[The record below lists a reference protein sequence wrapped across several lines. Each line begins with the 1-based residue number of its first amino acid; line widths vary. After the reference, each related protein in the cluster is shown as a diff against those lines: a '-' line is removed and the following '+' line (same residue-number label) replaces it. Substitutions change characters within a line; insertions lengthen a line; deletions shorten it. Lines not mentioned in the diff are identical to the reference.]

1 MGTTIS
7 LAGASEPVALQ
18 SDLMALAARVTKLE
32 SEIGPSPPVLTPSP
46 ANTFVTAPNPTK
58 PIVDAALNQWFLV
71 TAVPPATGY
80 QIAVIAKG
88 ASAPPVIEP
97 PSNAVVELGVQAVPA
112 AGAALF
118 VVQKNATGGCY
129 YATAPGAWVEF
140 PGPVPP

>member
-18 SDLMALAARVTKLE
+18 SDLVALTARVTKLE
-32 SEIGPSPPVLTPSP
+32 SEIGPSPPLIPSP

-58 PIVDAALNQWFLV
+58 PIVDTALNQWFLV
-71 TAVPPATGY
+71 TAVAPATGY

-97 PSNAVVELGVQAVPA
+97 PSNAVVELGFQAVPA
-112 AGAALF
+112 AGSVLC
-118 VVQKNATGGCY
+118 VVQKNASGNCY
-129 YATAPGAWVEF
+129 YATAPGAWVAF